1 MQVSRWMTC
10 LMALILE
17 GVSNSVGAPN
27 AQAVSLT
34 GGYCEGYD
42 HKENIYNL
50 AGLHGKPGDPR

>member
-1 MQVSRWMTC
+1 MTC
-10 LMALILE
+10 LMALTLE
-17 GVSNSVGAPN
+17 GVSNSVGTPN
-27 AQAVSLT
+27 AQAVALT